1 MVFPAASA
9 HARHREYRQQGTL
22 SMDFLVEAYKSKDP
36 LSIIVYT
43 LMMLMLIG
51 TLGTALTIII
61 MAQPIPGLLMLLLAL
76 VISNLW
82 LLFYY
87 IPRIRA

>member
-1 MVFPAASA
+1 
-9 HARHREYRQQGTL
+9 
-22 SMDFLVEAYKSKDP
+22 MDFLVEAYKSKDP

-43 LMMLMLIG
+43 LMVSMLIG
-51 TLGTALTIII
+51 TLGTAITIIT
-61 MAQPIPGLLMLLLAL
+61 MAYPIPGLLLFLIALA
-76 VISNLW
+76 ISNLW